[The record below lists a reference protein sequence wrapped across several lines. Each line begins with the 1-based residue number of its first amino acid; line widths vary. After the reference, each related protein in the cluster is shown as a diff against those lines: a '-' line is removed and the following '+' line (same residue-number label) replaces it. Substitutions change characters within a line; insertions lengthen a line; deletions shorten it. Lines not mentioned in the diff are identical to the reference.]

1 MTVRGKKYATLKL
14 QKFVEKIITD
24 IISEFS
30 ETVLDEFASF
40 KDKKFNLKTDT
51 IKWLLAT
58 LVNWHIF
65 KRISYENIAL
75 SFSKWPWNSVI
86 LLFL

>member
-51 IKWLLAT
+51 IK
-58 LVNWHIF
+58 
-65 KRISYENIAL
+65 
-75 SFSKWPWNSVI
+75 
-86 LLFL
+86 